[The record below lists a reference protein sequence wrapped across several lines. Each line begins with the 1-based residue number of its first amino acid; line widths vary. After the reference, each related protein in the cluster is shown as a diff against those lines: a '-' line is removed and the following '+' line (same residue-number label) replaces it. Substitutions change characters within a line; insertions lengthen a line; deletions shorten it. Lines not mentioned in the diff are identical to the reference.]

1 MECFFILSR
10 MKILKI
16 ILVVFTLGISGIGF
30 TQSSMNKFSSLDLRQ
45 TLYDTLKTDTT
56 STTKK
61 KEPRPFKM
69 KKNPWVA
76 VGLSAVVPGAG
87 QFYNGSYWKIPIILV
102 AGGYLGYEAIRN
114 NNRYNEYRDLFE
126 QSQVGNPNGNPII
139 KEQRDEF
146 RDKRDEFIIYFAL
159 FYVINLVDAYVDA
172 HLYDFDVSEDL
183 KVQMLKGSKL
193 IEINFNF

>member
-1 MECFFILSR
+1 
-10 MKILKI
+10 MKILRI
-16 ILVVFTLGISGIGF
+16 ILVFFVMGISGNVLA
-30 TQSSMNKFSSLDLRQ
+30 QSRVDTFPSIDLRQ
-45 TLYDTLKTDTT
+45 TLYDTLQTDTT
-56 STTKK
+56 SPPKK
-61 KEPRPFKM
+61 KEPRPFRM
-69 KKNPWVA
+69 RKNPWVA

-102 AGGYLGYEAIRN
+102 AGGYLGYEVIRN
-114 NNRYNEYRDLFE
+114 NDKYNEYQDLFE
-126 QSQVGNPNGNPII
+126 QSQVGNPNGNPVI
-139 KEQRDEF
+139 KEQRDDF

-193 IEINFNF
+193 IEMNFSF